1 MEISLD
7 NFLDGKIKIY
17 QPKNGYRAGLDAIL
31 LASSLKVFNKCKI
44 LDIGSG
50 TGVISLFIASKYK
63 NVEIVGIEKNFKYYS
78 LSKKSLKINKLKS
91 KIKFLHKD
99 FKSIVNM
106 KSDII
111 VSNPPWFKKNSTY
124 KSKNSLL
131 NDAKIESI
139 KLDLWIKKVLIN
151 LNSKGEYYTI
161 FPYRRI
167 KEIINIL
174 KIHFK
179 SVEVYPL
186 SSFKNKPPDKA
197 IIFAKRSGKECSCH
211 EYDSIIIHKKDKRF
225 MKNIDGILKKGNS
238 LSLA

>member
-17 QPKNGYRAGLDAIL
+17 QPKNGYRAGIDAIL
-31 LASSLKVFNKCKI
+31 LASSVKVFKKCKI

-78 LSKKSLKINKLKS
+78 LSMKSLKINKLKS
-91 KIKFLHKD
+91 KIKFLNKNFSD
-99 FKSIVNM
+99 VINM

-111 VSNPPWFKKNSTY
+111 VSNPPWFQENSTY
-124 KSKNSLL
+124 KSHNSLI
-131 NDAKIESI
+131 NDAKIESL
-139 KLDLWIKKVLIN
+139 KLDSWIEKVLIN
-151 LNSKGEYYTI
+151 LSSKGEYYTI

-167 KEIINIL
+167 EEIINIL
-174 KIHFK
+174 MIHFK

-186 SSFKNKPPDKA
+186 SSFKNIQPDKA
-197 IIFAKRSGKECSCH
+197 IILAKRSGKECNCY
-211 EYDSIIIHKKDKRF
+211 EYDRIVIHKKDKSF
-225 MKNIDGILKKGNS
+225 MKNINGILRKGNS